1 MPRLASPRLAAILLL
16 VAACRTTVPPTPSPH
31 ALVLAHATVID
42 TTGGPSIPD
51 VVVVVEGNRVEAVE
65 PAGRATLPKHA
76 RVVDAM
82 GKYLIPGLWDMH
94 THLFSHVDRPGT
106 NRSAWAFPLYVANGV
121 TGVRD
126 MWTDPDDI
134 ATARRWNELRAQGT
148 LLAPHLEW
156 SSRIVDGDPPHIKGA
171 AVVTTPDQAR
181 QVVEELKAGGAGFIK
196 TYWNLRREVFFAIA
210 EQAKKSGIPFAGHVP
225 SSVSA
230 FEASDAGMKSIE
242 HLTGIEE
249 TCSTRSDEFQRIPP
263 QNWTPKLGDLAF
275 ETFDEKRCADL
286 FARFARNGTWQV
298 PTLLLLQSLGLAQE
312 AGIASSPALD
322 YVPAFVREKWH
333 VRDGAGRPLALR
345 RARFARLLR
354 FVGDLHRAGVGILA
368 GSDFGN
374 PLMVAGFSLHDEL
387 ALLTEAGLT
396 PLQALQTATRN
407 VGVYFGR
414 NDIGTITQG
423 SVGDLVILDADPVVD
438 IRNTRRIAGVVLGG
452 RYLDR
457 QELQALL
464 DRLR

>member
-1 MPRLASPRLAAILLL
+1 MPRLALHPLAAVLLL
-16 VAACRTTVPPTPSPH
+16 VAACKTPVRPTPSSDT
-31 ALVLAHATVID
+31 LVLTHATVID
-42 TTGGPSIPD
+42 VAGGPSIQNVA
-51 VVVVVEGNRVEAVE
+51 VVVQGNRVAAVE
-65 PAGRATLPKHA
+65 PAGRATLPRDA
-76 RVVDAM
+76 RVVDAS
-82 GKYLIPGLWDMH
+82 GKYVIPGLWDMH
-94 THLFSHVDRPGT
+94 AHLFSHADRQRT
-106 NRSAWAFPLYVANGV
+106 SVSAWAFPLYVANGV
-121 TGVRD
+121 TGLRD

-134 ATARRWNELRAQGT
+134 TTARRWNEQREQGT
-148 LLAPHLEW
+148 LLAPRVEW
-156 SSRIVDGDPPHIKGA
+156 SSRIVDGEPPVLMNVAI
-171 AVVTTPDQAR
+171 VTTPDQAR
-181 QVVEELKAGGAGFIK
+181 DLVEELKARGAGFIK
-196 TYWNLRREVFFAIA
+196 IYWNLRRDVFFAIA
-210 EQAKKSGIPFAGHVP
+210 EQSKRSGIPFAGHVP

-249 TCSTRSDEFQRIPP
+249 TCSTHSDEFQRIPP
-263 QNWTPKLGDLAF
+263 QEWSPELADLAY

-298 PTLLLLQSLGLAQE
+298 PTLLLRQSLGLAQE
-312 AGIASSPALD
+312 AGIASSPALNH
-322 YVPAFVREKWH
+322 VPASVRERWK

-354 FVGDLHRAGVGILA
+354 FVGELHRAGVGILA

-374 PLMVAGFSLHDEL
+374 PFIVAGFSLHDEL
-387 ALLTEAGLT
+387 ALLTDAGLT

-423 SVGDLVILDADPVVD
+423 SVADLVILDADPIVD
-438 IRNTRRIAGVVLGG
+438 IRNTRRIAGVVLNG
-452 RYLDR
+452 RYFGR
-457 QELQALL
+457 QELEALP